1 MKIKLGLKH
10 YEVIKIENIKEK
22 ISSTKINDKILYYP
36 NTNTITTYFKKNNST
51 ILVTNLDYQVEKIFR
66 DVPKNKIIHIKKD
79 KKKIHMFLIPS
90 QTKDKIVIGSVL
102 KLIN

>member
-10 YEVIKIENIKEK
+10 YDVVTINSLKDKLKAN
-22 ISSTKINDKILYYP
+22 KINDKILYYP
-36 NTNTITTYFKKNNST
+36 YTNTVNTYFRNNKVH

-66 DVPKNKIIHIKKD
+66 NTSKNKIIHLKKD
-79 KKKIHMFLIPS
+79 KKQTHIFLLPTE
-90 QTKDKIVIGSVL
+90 TKEKIVIGSVL

>member
-10 YEVIKIENIKEK
+10 YDVIKVESLKGK
-22 ISSTKINDKILYYP
+22 IVSNKINDKIIYYP
-36 NTNTITTYFKKNNST
+36 NTNTINTYFRNNKVH

-66 DVPKNKIIHIKKD
+66 NTPKNKIIHLKKD
-79 KKKIHMFLIPS
+79 KKQTHIFLLPTE
-90 QTKDKIVIGSVL
+90 TKEKIVIGSVL